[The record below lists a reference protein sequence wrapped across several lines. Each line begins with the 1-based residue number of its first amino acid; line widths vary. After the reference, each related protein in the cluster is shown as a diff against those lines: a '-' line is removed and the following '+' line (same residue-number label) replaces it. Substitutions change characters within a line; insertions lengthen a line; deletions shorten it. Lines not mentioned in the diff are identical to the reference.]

1 METNKSK
8 SYTESNMA
16 ETENNV
22 KKSTLFISVAVALV
36 MGFLIGVIYSDRSQG
51 PGGQIAQQQAVEQDQ
66 WAQKIASL
74 QFAAQQN
81 PDNAEAWAQL
91 GHAYFDTNQPA
102 KAIEA
107 YNKSLAIIP
116 GNVPLMVDLGVMYR
130 RNGQPDKA
138 IEMFNQALELQPG
151 FEQALFNKGV
161 VLYNDLG
168 DTRGAVE
175 AWKKVLAINPN
186 ATGPNGVSVAE
197 MVENLADEADWK

>member
-1 METNKSK
+1 
-8 SYTESNMA
+8 MA
-16 ETENNV
+16 ESESGV
-22 KKSTLFISVAVALV
+22 KKQTLYISIAVSLV
-36 MGFLIGVIYSDRSQG
+36 IGFLVGVIYSDRSSG
-51 PGGQIAQQQAVEQDQ
+51 PGGQFVQQQGQQQAVQQDQ

-81 PDNAEAWAQL
+81 PNNAETWTQL

-116 GNVPLMVDLGVMYR
+116 GNVPVLVDLGVMYR
-130 RNGQPDKA
+130 RNSQFDKA
-138 IEMFNQALELQPG
+138 IEVFDQALELQPG

-168 DTRGAVE
+168 DTKGAVLV
-175 AWKKVLAINPN
+175 WKELLTINPG
-186 ATGPNGVSVAE
+186 AQGPNGALVSD
-197 MVENLADEADWK
+197 MVENLDDESTWK

>member
-1 METNKSK
+1 
-8 SYTESNMA
+8 MA
-16 ETENNV
+16 ESENGV
-22 KKSTLFISVAVALV
+22 KKQTLYISIAVSLV
-36 MGFLIGVIYSDRSQG
+36 IGFLVGVIYSDRSSG
-51 PGGQIAQQQAVEQDQ
+51 PGGQIAQQQGQQQAVQQDQ

-81 PDNAEAWAQL
+81 PNNAETWTQL

-116 GNVPLMVDLGVMYR
+116 GNVPVLVDLGVMYR
-130 RNGQPDKA
+130 RNSQPDKA
-138 IEMFNQALELQPG
+138 IEIFDKALELQPG

-168 DTRGAVE
+168 DTKGAVKV
-175 AWKKVLAINPN
+175 WKELIAINPN
-186 ATGPNGVSVAE
+186 AQGPNGALVSE
-197 MVENLADEADWK
+197 MVENLSDEAAWK